1 MRLAMPDLGGV
12 PMGHSPLGARRVDG
26 RLARQERALAEALA
40 CRKPKKKPPHGEQSR
55 RKLRVDARAFA
66 SVGWPAHARTVLPL
80 ADKNLLLALTDKPN
94 TVQLDVPFDDDPE
107 TSRELHAQA

>member
-1 MRLAMPDLGGV
+1 M
-12 PMGHSPLGARRVDG
+12 
-26 RLARQERALAEALA
+26 
-40 CRKPKKKPPHGEQSR
+40 
-55 RKLRVDARAFA
+55 RVDARAFA

>member
-1 MRLAMPDLGGV
+1 MEGSPDKSALS
-12 PMGHSPLGARRVDG
+12 PRHSPVAS
-26 RLARQERALAEALA
+26 Q
-40 CRKPKKKPPHGEQSR
+40 KKPHGEQSR